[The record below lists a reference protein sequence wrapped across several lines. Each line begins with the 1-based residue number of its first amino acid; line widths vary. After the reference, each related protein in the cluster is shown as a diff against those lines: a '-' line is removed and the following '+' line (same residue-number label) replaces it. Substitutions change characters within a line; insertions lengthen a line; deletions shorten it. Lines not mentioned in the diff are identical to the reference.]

1 MFYDNQFN
9 EDNTILETATC
20 IFQSETNPL
29 DLIEKL
35 PKNLQGLTLIQGF
48 DSGNKTIKFSS
59 LQAFPRLTMLTLK
72 GAHPI
77 DSNSSKLICEIDK
90 ELPLKYLDF
99 DRILLKNIKTQI
111 QILNEDS
118 NKLTFEYVQRFDP
131 SAHPLT
137 LIRKGNPEKIVPYS
151 QYKEQENNEL
161 TPLFNGFEE
170 LILLRIYECGL
181 NQIHWQMFE
190 GLHNLVYLNLE
201 KNNLR
206 FIPDFAFY
214 GVPNL
219 NTLSLAQNNLLNIQ
233 ITDLAGLLELEFL
246 DLSHNNFSQL
256 SELSLPPFPKLK
268 LANFADNPIS
278 VVFPNTFEVMNT
290 TESIVLG
297 SEDTL
302 LSLLTN
308 SFVGLKQLK
317 KLTLRNLKI
326 AILKREIFTGIPNLQ
341 ELILSGNIPELEF
354 DAFVEVKMVEKLILA
369 KCNIC
374 NISMD
379 AFLGLDKL
387 KILDL
392 SKNQLEFLS
401 LGVFDDL
408 TNLQELYLSN
418 NKLRAL
424 PKGIF
429 SFIHPK
435 LIRMNSNPWHCSCE
449 MSHWKP
455 IIMNRIKQKIIKP
468 CDFSLDKGVGCLG
481 HQTHVY
487 KYIYENKISPRCST
501 PKKFSNWSIFHA
513 MRKGLKCSAFKPKF
527 KKNPKLYKQNSNRS
541 QRNSTM
547 KQETITENQNN
558 SKTEEN
564 QSNKI
569 TLFSNYDDND
579 LNINLHPDSRIISNN
594 IVDDSKQKPTKYKKI
609 PSLH

>member
-1 MFYDNQFN
+1 M
-9 EDNTILETATC
+9 
-20 IFQSETNPL
+20 
-29 DLIEKL
+29 
-35 PKNLQGLTLIQGF
+35 QGF

-59 LQAFPRLTMLTLK
+59 FQQFPSLTMLTLK

-77 DSNSSKLICEIDK
+77 NSNASQLICEIDK
-90 ELPLKYLDF
+90 ELALKYLDF
-99 DRILLKNIKTQI
+99 DRILLKNVKTQI
-111 QILNEDS
+111 QILNEET
-118 NKLTFEYVQRFDP
+118 NKLTFEYVQKFYP
-131 SAHPLT
+131 NAHPLT

-151 QYKEQENNEL
+151 QYKEQGNNEL

-190 GLHNLVYLNLE
+190 GLHNLVYLILE

-233 ITDLAGLLELEFL
+233 IADLAGLLELEFL

-326 AILKREIFTGIPNLQ
+326 TILKREILTGIPNLQ

-374 NISMD
+374 NVSMD

-392 SKNQLEFLS
+392 SKNQLEYLP

-418 NKLRAL
+418 NKLQTL

-429 SFIHPK
+429 SYVHPK
-435 LIRMNSNPWHCSCE
+435 LIRMNNNPWHCSCE

-455 IIMNRIKQKIIKP
+455 IIVNRIKQKVIKP
-468 CDFSLDKGVGCLG
+468 CDFALDKGVGCSRL
-481 HQTHVY
+481 QTHVY
-487 KYIYENKISPRCST
+487 KYVYENKVSPRCST

-513 MRKGLKCSAFKPKF
+513 MRKGLKCAAFKPKF
-527 KKNPKLYKQNSNRS
+527 KKNSKLYKQKTHSEIHH
-541 QRNSTM
+541 
-547 KQETITENQNN
+547 ETITEKQ
-558 SKTEEN
+558 SKLKTKLEEN
-564 QSNKI
+564 QNNKI

-579 LNINLHPDSRIISNN
+579 LNINLHPNSRIISNN
-594 IVDDSKQKPTKYKKI
+594 VVDISDQKPTKYKKKTTFV
-609 PSLH
+609 H